1 MTRFVPNT
9 AVIRT
14 EASAWVAQL
23 ETGSLVPADVEAL
36 REWTARSPRH
46 AAELRRLA
54 RLSLELNAL
63 TEMTGPLAQAAQA
76 RRPIVRRRFG
86 SKFLL
91 PAYALASVLVVISL
105 YWYSSQHSGDPLIPL
120 LVSRSLETA
129 VGEYEEYSMPDGS
142 RISLN
147 TGTQLKVSF
156 DDHQRMVTLISGEAL
171 FTVARDENRPFI
183 VAAGN
188 SEVRALGTAFV
199 VRYIQEE
206 VEVSVTEGKV
216 MMSSVGP
223 AFRQTNVPQPQ
234 AAPLSPVVL
243 EKGQSLRLVVNAPE
257 KPVEI
262 QVVSETDLRRKLA
275 WREGLLDFHQTPL
288 RQVVMEVSRHSGIK
302 VIIPDEELQHM
313 EYEGLFRVGET
324 EKLLEALDMRADIE
338 VEYLDAD
345 TVLLSLREV
354 ASDRN

>member
-1 MTRFVPNT
+1 M
-9 AVIRT
+9 
-14 EASAWVAQL
+14 
-23 ETGSLVPADVEAL
+23 
-36 REWTARSPRH
+36 
-46 AAELRRLA
+46 
-54 RLSLELNAL
+54 
-63 TEMTGPLAQAAQA
+63 
-76 RRPIVRRRFG
+76 
-86 SKFLL
+86 
-91 PAYALASVLVVISL
+91 
-105 YWYSSQHSGDPLIPL
+105 
-120 LVSRSLETA
+120 
-129 VGEYEEYSMPDGS
+129 
-142 RISLN
+142 
-147 TGTQLKVSF
+147 
-156 DDHQRMVTLISGEAL
+156 
-171 FTVARDENRPFI
+171 
-183 VAAGN
+183 
-188 SEVRALGTAFV
+188 
-199 VRYIQEE
+199 
-206 VEVSVTEGKV
+206 
-216 MMSSVGP
+216 
-223 AFRQTNVPQPQ
+223 
-234 AAPLSPVVL
+234 VL